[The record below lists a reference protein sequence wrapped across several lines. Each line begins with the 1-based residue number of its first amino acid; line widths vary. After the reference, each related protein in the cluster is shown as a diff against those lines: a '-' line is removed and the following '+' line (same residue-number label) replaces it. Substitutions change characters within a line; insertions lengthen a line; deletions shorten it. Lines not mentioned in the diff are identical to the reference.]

1 MIPGMYASV
10 TNVTH
15 NVNGSTG
22 NSGYISAAGVQ
33 EVASER
39 LTDRNVITPYG
50 SYSLMLAN
58 HTMGLIW
65 YHHVLLG
72 SKMQNQYGSTE
83 SISLDGKEICPLL
96 TWDSKITT
104 IVAMYGGI
112 QRIIRKALIKENL
125 YQRFVHI
132 VNTEWGRVFTTIRGE
147 NSEFKLPSKN
157 VPNVM
162 KDFDT
167 CQK

>member
-15 NVNGSTG
+15 NINGSTG
-22 NSGYISAAGVQ
+22 NTGYISAAGVQ

-39 LTDRNVITPYG
+39 ITDRNVITPYG
-50 SYSLMLAN
+50 AYSVILAN
-58 HTMGLIW
+58 YTNGIVW
-65 YHHVLLG
+65 YHHLLKG
-72 SKMQNQYGSTE
+72 SKMQNQFGSTE

-104 IVAMYGGI
+104 VVAMYGGI
-112 QRIIRKALIKENL
+112 HRIIRKVLIKENL
-125 YQRFVHI
+125 YQRFIHI
-132 VNTEWGRVFTTIRGE
+132 VNTEWGRVFTNIRGE
-147 NSEFKLPSKN
+147 HIHFKLPSKD

-162 KDFDT
+162 DDFTT
-167 CQK
+167 CKK